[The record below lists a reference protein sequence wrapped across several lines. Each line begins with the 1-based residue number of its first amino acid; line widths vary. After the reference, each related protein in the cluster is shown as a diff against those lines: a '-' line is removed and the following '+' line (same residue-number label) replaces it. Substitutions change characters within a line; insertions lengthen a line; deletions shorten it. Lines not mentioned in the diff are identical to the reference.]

1 MFILRHHYERTSHL
15 VYKGLK
21 IKFLFC
27 LLLLF
32 KRVCFERNKARNEKN
47 RQSNSSTIVTR
58 KNKSRKEKE
67 KKRENICDLRTYLR
81 KKAFLKVTAF
91 NCHSSKSEIKSKAV
105 SPVR

>member
-1 MFILRHHYERTSHL
+1 MFAFTFQACDVLNEIKREMKRIDSPTPVQLSRGRTNQ
-15 VYKGLK
+15 G
-21 IKFLFC
+21 
-27 LLLLF
+27 
-32 KRVCFERNKARNEKN
+32 
-47 RQSNSSTIVTR
+47 R
-58 KNKSRKEKE
+58 KKK